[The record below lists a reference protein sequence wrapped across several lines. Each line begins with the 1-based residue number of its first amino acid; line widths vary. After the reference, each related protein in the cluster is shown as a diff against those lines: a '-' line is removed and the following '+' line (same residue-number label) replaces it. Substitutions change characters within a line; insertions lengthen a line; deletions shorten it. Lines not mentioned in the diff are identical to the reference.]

1 MLIILSPA
9 KTMDMGRV
17 DISIPQTE
25 PLYEK
30 DAEFLAAKMQYYSEQ
45 ELQKLLKV
53 SEKLAEENHIRYEVF
68 DSPYNPVKQAILAYN
83 GSVFKEIKAIS
94 FSEDD
99 FDYAQGHLRIIS
111 TLYGLVRPLDMI
123 KAYRLAYSLK
133 LKDMDGNLY
142 NYWLPKITEPLIRD
156 VNKAGGIL
164 INLASLDILGALNM
178 DEICKRVRVVTPEFQ
193 EIRNGKY
200 ETIRSYAKQ
209 ARGAMTRHIL
219 TNKIESPEK
228 LYSFEWNGFRWNKEM
243 SDDQK
248 YIFTR

>member
-9 KTMDMGRV
+9 KTMDMSRM
-17 DISIPQTE
+17 DISIPQTK
-25 PLYEK
+25 PLHEK
-30 DAEFLAAKMQYYSEQ
+30 DAEFLAAKMQYYSVQ
-45 ELQKLLKV
+45 ELEKLLKV

-68 DSPYNPVKQAILAYN
+68 DSPHNPAKQAILAYN
-83 GSVFKEIKAIS
+83 GSVFKEIKAVS

-99 FDYAQGHLRIIS
+99 FNYTQDHLRIIS
-111 TLYGLVRPLDMI
+111 TMYGLLRPLDMI

-142 NYWLPKITEPLIRD
+142 DYWLPKITEPLIRD

-178 DEICKRVRVVTPEFQ
+178 DEIRKQVRVVTPEFQ
-193 EIRNGKY
+193 ELRNGKY

-219 TNKIESPEK
+219 KSRMESPEK
-228 LYSFEWNGFRWNKEM
+228 IRSFEWNGFRYNEKI
-243 SDDQK
+243 SDNEK